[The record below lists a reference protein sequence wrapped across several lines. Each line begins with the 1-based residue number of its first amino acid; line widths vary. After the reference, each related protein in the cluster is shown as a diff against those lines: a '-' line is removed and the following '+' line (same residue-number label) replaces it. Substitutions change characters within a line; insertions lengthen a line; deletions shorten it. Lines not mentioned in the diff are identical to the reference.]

1 MTGSDSSRPT
11 IGEVLHRTHDS
22 ESAARL
28 RAIYDA
34 FPDIISVSNRDGRI
48 IEVNAGNNGTLLQL
62 DPDELVGR
70 CFTEFLGPEEARRQ
84 LELQRRALAGE
95 TVTTEY
101 EIEIGGVRG
110 WAESSG
116 TRLDDEHVLWVTRDV
131 TKRRRAEEELRASE
145 DRYRNIVET
154 AAEGILALDTD
165 YRFTFVNERAEEI
178 FGYERGALLGA
189 SLRELL
195 PEHQHGMIDEMRKR
209 RSAGIAER
217 FETQLLRRDGTP
229 VWLLIS
235 ARPRY
240 DELGNF
246 EGSFSMVAD
255 ISDLKR
261 AEDEHRQLL
270 RRVGVA
276 EDDERQRLAEGLH
289 DGPIQDLAAMALRL
303 GTLRLGFI
311 DDDEERAARVREI
324 EESIRR
330 AIGDLR
336 DLMFALQPAEPGD
349 AGLTSSLRMCASVIF
364 DKCDTETEVNADLD
378 DEPPPRVATTMYR
391 IGREALV
398 NARRTRECVAGR
410 RQRGDRGRWYHA
422 RGRRRRAGHPG
433 RRSRARSARA
443 SRASHDARA
452 RHGRR
457 RRVHDCQRRL
467 RNRRHRMVAA
477 RRPAPE
483 QFRRAIALARPRV
496 RAIASGELAPQG

>member
-1 MTGSDSSRPT
+1 M
-11 IGEVLHRTHDS
+11 
-22 ESAARL
+22 
-28 RAIYDA
+28 
-34 FPDIISVSNRDGRI
+34 SNRDGRI

-101 EIEIGGVRG
+101 EIEIGGVHG

-145 DRYRNIVET
+145 NRYRNIVET

-189 SLRELL
+189 SFRELL

-209 RSAGIAER
+209 RSTGIAER

-235 ARPRY
+235 TRPRY

-276 EDDERQRLAEGLH
+276 GNDERQRLAEGLH

-336 DLMFALQPAEPGD
+336 DLVFALQPAEPGD
-349 AGLTSSLRMCASVIF
+349 AGLHELAPHVRVGDLRQVRHRNRSERAS
-364 DKCDTETEVNADLD
+364 
-378 DEPPPRVATTMYR
+378 R
-391 IGREALV
+391 
-398 NARRTRECVAGR
+398 RRTTTTR
-410 RQRGDRGRWYHA
+410 RDNDV
-422 RGRRRRAGHPG
+422 
-433 RRSRARSARA
+433 SNRARSARERTASHGMRRGSSSTWRPWAVVSRSRSPTTGGA
-443 SRASHDARA
+443 SRPTFSSTERPGISGFARCTTAPRPKAASARLPA
-452 RHGRR
+452 KTQEPSSPHGCRSSTSSR
-457 RRVHDCQRRL
+457 AVSPRDHVSTPTAFALLL
-467 RNRRHRMVAA
+467 RAN
-477 RRPAPE
+477 
-483 QFRRAIALARPRV
+483 ARPKV
-496 RAIASGELAPQG
+496 NRA